1 LQKQIDGVSQY
12 MKLKDH
18 NNWTDLQVASWPQK
32 LIEFKDAKQTDRYML
47 DFSETVSFK
56 LETYLI

>member
-1 LQKQIDGVSQY
+1 

-18 NNWTDLQVASWPQK
+18 NWSDLQVAYWPWK
-32 LIEFKDAKQTDRYML
+32 LIEFKDAKQTDRYIIDL
-47 DFSETVSFK
+47 SKTVSFK

>member
-1 LQKQIDGVSQY
+1 